1 MNAYKSIV
9 AGVVFVSA
17 LLAGCGGG
25 GGATVS
31 VATFPL
37 DTGAQSFLTSSHHFT
52 ANYTDPAKGDL
63 YTLVYSY
70 TPGADASFEGQAA
83 KTANL
88 VLNLKKNN
96 TQQLSSSEVIYF
108 QTGPVKFLGAT
119 GSGEYI
125 VAANQVPF
133 PVSGKVGDSGS
144 LDTKISYSD
153 SSKTVINGTEVDTW
167 VLQPADSATTAYL
180 CLKTSITDSHGFT
193 LSGAECYKINTDG
206 TVLGNKIT
214 VTVNGLSITFS
225 S

>member
-1 MNAYKSIV
+1 MNAYKSIA
-9 AGVVFVSA
+9 AGAVFVSA

-25 GGATVS
+25 GGGTVS

-37 DTGAQSFLTSSHHFT
+37 DSGAQSFLTSSHHFT

-63 YTLVYSY
+63 YTLEYSY
-70 TPGADASFEGQAA
+70 TPGADASFERQAA

-88 VLNLKKNN
+88 ALNLQKNS
-96 TQQLSSSEVIYF
+96 TQQLTSSEVIYF

-119 GSGEYI
+119 GSGEYV
-125 VAANQVPF
+125 VASNQVPF
-133 PVSGKVGDSGS
+133 PVSGKIGDSGN

-153 SSKTVINGTEVDTW
+153 SSKTAIKRTEVDTW

-180 CLKTSITDSHGFT
+180 CMTTTIANPNGITI
-193 LSGAECYKINTDG
+193 SGSECYKINTSG
-206 TVLGNKIT
+206 TVLGNKLIL
-214 VTVNGLSITFS
+214 TVNGLSITFS